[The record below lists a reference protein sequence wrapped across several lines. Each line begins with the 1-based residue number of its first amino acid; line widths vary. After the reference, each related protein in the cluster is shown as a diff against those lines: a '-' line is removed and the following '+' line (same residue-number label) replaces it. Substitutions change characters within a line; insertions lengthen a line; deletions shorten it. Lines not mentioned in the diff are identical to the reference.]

1 MEPEFGTE
9 SLYLYNFMCT
19 VWETDFFSIS
29 ALFDMIQE
37 SNDPKAVIE
46 NGGLMPLG
54 GSEMTG

>member
-9 SLYLYNFMCT
+9 SLYLYNYVYSMGDRF
-19 VWETDFFSIS
+19 FFSIS